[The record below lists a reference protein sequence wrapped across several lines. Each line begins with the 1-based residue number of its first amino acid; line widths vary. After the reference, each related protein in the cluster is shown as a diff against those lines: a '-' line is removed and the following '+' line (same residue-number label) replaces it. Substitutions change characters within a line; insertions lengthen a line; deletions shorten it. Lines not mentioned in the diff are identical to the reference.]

1 MGQRLELQT
10 LLEGLLESDNVYFQ
24 PPENLQMEYPCVIY
38 MRDFARTE
46 FADNRPYRY
55 KKRYQVTHIG
65 RDPDSP
71 IPDRLAEVPMSTF
84 ERHFTANNL
93 HHDIFTI
100 FF

>member
-10 LLEGLLESDNVYFQ
+10 LLEGLLGSDNVYFQ
-24 PPENLQMEYPCVIY
+24 PPQNLQMEYPCIVY
-38 MRDFARTE
+38 KRDFARTE
-46 FADNRPYRY
+46 FADNRPYRL

-71 IPDRLAEVPMSTF
+71 IPDKLAEMQMSTF

-93 HHDIFTI
+93 HHDVYTI